1 MKCPNCDK
9 TLSDKQIKEAKR
21 RQKSLNKQPNA
32 MNYNIYCDMKCFYEF
47 KGMKRGGK
55 KARICPECGGKKG
68 KESMRCGDCRSIA
81 VSEYRLDSDVK
92 ELVVLNSGCFDYFID
107 MVFGRGG
114 TANNR
119 RERRSRLYV
128 S

>member
-1 MKCPNCDK
+1 
-9 TLSDKQIKEAKR
+9 
-21 RQKSLNKQPNA
+21 
-32 MNYNIYCDMKCFYEF
+32 
-47 KGMKRGGK
+47 MKRGGK

-92 ELVVLNSGCFDYFID
+92 ELVVLNSGAGFDYFID

-119 RERRSRLYV
+119 RERRSRLLMFLEDLSEIEGIDYV
-128 S
+128 AWLENPTL